1 MMVLCLFSTSFSC
14 LMSLCDAERF
24 QSVDQ
29 RHVLPLSV
37 LGVIF
42 ESRGDCSTSA
52 EVVVLALFV
61 CISLLETAW
70 DNSE

>member
-1 MMVLCLFSTSFSC
+1 MLNIFNLWINDMFYS
-14 LMSLCDAERF
+14 
-24 QSVDQ
+24 
-29 RHVLPLSV
+29 LSV

-42 ESRGDCSTSA
+42 ESRSDGSTSA
-52 EVVVLALFV
+52 EVVVLAVFV